1 MADFYHRRLNVLVC
15 TTIIETGLDVPNANT
30 IIIERAD
37 KFGLAQLHQL
47 RGRVGRSHRQ
57 AYAFLLTPH
66 PKAMTR
72 DAVKRLDALEA
83 AGELG
88 VGFTLAT
95 HDMEIRGAG
104 ELLGQD
110 QSGQI
115 ESVGFSMYMDLLN
128 RAVESLRAG
137 QVPNIESAWEPVSQ
151 EVNLHAP
158 TLIPESYLPDVH
170 TRLILY
176 KRISGA
182 ATQQALDDLQV
193 EMIDRFGLLPE
204 PLKRLFAVT
213 GLKLSSQQLGIRKL
227 DMGEERG
234 KLEFSDQ
241 THVDPLKIVNL
252 VQKQPNSFRLEGASV
267 LRISQS
273 LDDFNQ
279 RVKFCQELLERLSP

>member
-1 MADFYHRRLNVLVC
+1 
-15 TTIIETGLDVPNANT
+15 
-30 IIIERAD
+30 
-37 KFGLAQLHQL
+37 
-47 RGRVGRSHRQ
+47 
-57 AYAFLLTPH
+57 
-66 PKAMTR
+66 
-72 DAVKRLDALEA
+72 
-83 AGELG
+83 
-88 VGFTLAT
+88 
-95 HDMEIRGAG
+95 
-104 ELLGQD
+104 
-110 QSGQI
+110 
-115 ESVGFSMYMDLLN
+115 MYMDLLN